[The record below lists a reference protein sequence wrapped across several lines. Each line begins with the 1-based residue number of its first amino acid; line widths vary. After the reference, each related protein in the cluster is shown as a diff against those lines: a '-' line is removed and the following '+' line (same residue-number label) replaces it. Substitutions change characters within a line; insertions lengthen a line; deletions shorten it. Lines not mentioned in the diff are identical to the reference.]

1 VDLMARRSL
10 ALLALAIGLASVV
23 AAQRVAPIGGPP
35 LYDGV
40 IVEAPYVW
48 LSPPAGFSGGA
59 QGVEQ
64 TIPVGGGQSPDI
76 GIGTAENPPQAQLFA
91 GAGFLNL
98 PSGTTSIKVS
108 IQPVAPASI
117 PDGWTIAGNVYRFSV
132 TNQAG
137 QQVAGQASGGVTI
150 ELRGPATL
158 NTPAIEHYSGGKW
171 TELAADS
178 LGEPNLFSAVVT
190 DFGDFALVEPV
201 GWNPDPQIVGGQNGP
216 QAPGMTAAAGPPAS
230 QPESQS
236 SGLPGPLIAVVA
248 FGGAIVAL
256 IGAGLML
263 RRQPVRSAAS
273 NRPPGRVRTLPPPDR
288 PAPLRRKQRPR
299 TRR

>member
-1 VDLMARRSL
+1 MGRRGL
-10 ALLALAIGLASVV
+10 GLFALAFGLAIVV
-23 AAQRVAPIGGPP
+23 AAQRLAPIGGPP

-59 QGVEQ
+59 QGVDQ
-64 TIPVGGGQSPDI
+64 TVPVQGGQSPDV
-76 GIGTAENPPQAQLFA
+76 GVGTAENPPQAQLFA

-108 IQPVAPASI
+108 IEPVAPASL

-137 QQVAGQASGGVTI
+137 QPVTGQASGGVTI

-158 NTPAIEHYSGGKW
+158 SAPAIEHFSGGKW
-171 TELAADS
+171 SELAADS
-178 LGEPNLFSAVVT
+178 VGQPNIFGAVVT
-190 DFGDFALVEPV
+190 DFGDFALVEPA
-201 GWNPDPQIVGGQNGP
+201 GWTPDRQVVGGQYGP
-216 QAPGMTAAAGPPAS
+216 QAPGVTAAAGPPVS
-230 QPESQS
+230 QPDNQS
-236 SGLPGPLIAVVA
+236 SELPWPMIALAAVA
-248 FGGAIVAL
+248 IAIVAV
-256 IGAGLML
+256 IGVGFVF
-263 RRQPVRSAAS
+263 RRRRIRRPGSG
-273 NRPPGRVRTLPPPDR
+273 RPPGRIRTFPPPDR
-288 PAPLRRKQRPR
+288 PTTPPRKQRPR